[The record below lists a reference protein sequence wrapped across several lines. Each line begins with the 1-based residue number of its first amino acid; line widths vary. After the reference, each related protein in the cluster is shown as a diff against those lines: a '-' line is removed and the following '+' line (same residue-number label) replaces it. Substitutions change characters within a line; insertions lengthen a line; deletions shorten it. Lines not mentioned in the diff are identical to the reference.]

1 MKPQLLVLEWMRD
14 GEVGWW
20 RHPAYNNLRQHVFC
34 GKAGYPTSLDTS
46 ALKDAL
52 SSFNAQLVQQG
63 SNTWIKFESQED
75 LTQFVLA
82 WS

>member
-1 MKPQLLVLEWMRD
+1 M
-14 GEVGWW
+14 
-20 RHPAYNNLRQHVFC
+20 FC
-34 GKAGYPTSLDTS
+34 GKAGYPTSLDTP
-46 ALKDAL
+46 AINDWL